1 MKVTRR
7 STTVGLLALA
17 MVLPTGAL
25 LGADSGHVSK
35 PAQPETTQLAA
46 ADCGANPDLRELEM
60 RTFART
66 NEVRRREGL
75 RDLDW
80 NGTLAAMAREHSC
93 RMATI
98 GFFDHTDPERGNL
111 RARLLRADL
120 GVTVG
125 GENLHM
131 ERGYPDPARS
141 AIEGWLQ
148 SREHRQI
155 LMDPTLTQSGLGIVL
170 GRDGTYFF
178 TQNFTDNFKKGVG
191 SRQSGVGSRKN

>member
-1 MKVTRR
+1 M
-7 STTVGLLALA
+7 
-17 MVLPTGAL
+17 
-25 LGADSGHVSK
+25 
-35 PAQPETTQLAA
+35 QLAA
-46 ADCGANPDLRELEM
+46 ADCGTSPDLRELEI
-60 RTFART
+60 RTFARA

-80 NGTLAAMAREHSC
+80 NDTLAAMAREHSC
-93 RMATI
+93 RMATL

-148 SREHRQI
+148 SQEHRKI
-155 LMDPTLTQSGLGIVL
+155 LMDPTLTQTGLGIVL
-170 GRDGTYFF
+170 GSDGTYFF
-178 TQNFTDNFKKGVG
+178 TQNFTDNFQKKGKKGVG
-191 SRQSGVGSRKN
+191 SRE